1 MAMQLKYPAG
11 KTHCTNTLGSS
22 TDILKFFFFFF
33 GFCHFCPDGKI
44 EAVILHCS
52 KMQTFR

>member
-1 MAMQLKYPAG
+1 MQLKYPAG